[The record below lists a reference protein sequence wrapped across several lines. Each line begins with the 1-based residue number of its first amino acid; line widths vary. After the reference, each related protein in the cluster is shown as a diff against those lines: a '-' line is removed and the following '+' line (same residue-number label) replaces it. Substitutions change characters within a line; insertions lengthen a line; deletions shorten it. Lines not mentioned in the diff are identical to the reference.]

1 MEKKKK
7 RKKITKQKRRIEGG
21 MNRTNEDK
29 ENVSEV
35 RRWPKLEKNSTHEP
49 ALKLGYLTPQNCI
62 RELGGTWWRNPDFP
76 FQAGTEERRNK
87 FSDLTRALTACLSM
101 RSKICYRLL
110 FQENWW
116 KVHHCMC
123 VSVCLHAHVCVCVCV
138 ERSSECLQCPVLTHP
153 TLRHM
158 RGQRKGRSHWKVP
171 ICSWQGCSSHHPSLL
186 PCRVLLPT
194 IILTPCRIGAILKF
208 NEKHFLPDYYKLP
221 FPPNLFFS

>member
-1 MEKKKK
+1 MGKKTV
-7 RKKITKQKRRIEGG
+7 KITKQKRRIEGG

-101 RSKICYRLL
+101 GSKICYRLL

-123 VSVCLHAHVCVCVCV
+123 VSVCACMRTCVFVCVCV
-138 ERSSECLQCPVLTHP
+138 ERVKRVLTVSCTHTP
-153 TLRHM
+153 QHFATCEVREKAEVIERLPSAVGRDALLITLL
-158 RGQRKGRSHWKVP
+158 S
-171 ICSWQGCSSHHPSLL
+171 
-186 PCRVLLPT
+186 
-194 IILTPCRIGAILKF
+194 
-208 NEKHFLPDYYKLP
+208 
-221 FPPNLFFS
+221 FPAECCCPRLFQLHVV

>member
-1 MEKKKK
+1 
-7 RKKITKQKRRIEGG
+7 

-62 RELGGTWWRNPDFP
+62 RELCGTWWRNPDFP

-123 VSVCLHAHVCVCVCV
+123 VSVCLHAHVCLCVCVCV
-138 ERSSECLQCPVLTHP
+138 ERSSECSQCPVLTHP
-153 TLRHM
+153 NTSPHARSEKRQKSL
-158 RGQRKGRSHWKVP
+158 KGSHLQLAGMLFSSPFSPPLPSAAAHDYFSAMSHRCDLKV
-171 ICSWQGCSSHHPSLL
+171 
-186 PCRVLLPT
+186 
-194 IILTPCRIGAILKF
+194 
-208 NEKHFLPDYYKLP
+208 
-221 FPPNLFFS
+221 